1 MKHNNFSEA
10 ESLELITSMIK
21 DSRARLARNSGTPFL
36 VWGYITV
43 AVSIFEYFVMAQQW
57 PYGWTWMWFA
67 IPILGWPI
75 MMFAIR
81 NQEKGAKN
89 HIDRTI
95 SAMWWVLGLSTIFVY
110 LIAAAYK
117 ASLFSLIVLLMGIGT
132 LITGIILRE
141 KTTKW
146 CGALAMVASTIFPL
160 RHFYIYKAE
169 IMGSNN
175 VEAAIAY
182 LSAEILIFA
191 TIFFVMMVVPGHI
204 LNYKTRKR

>member
-1 MKHNNFSEA
+1 M
-10 ESLELITSMIK
+10 
-21 DSRARLARNSGTPFL
+21 GT
-36 VWGYITV
+36 
-43 AVSIFEYFVMAQQW
+43 
-57 PYGWTWMWFA
+57 
-67 IPILGWPI
+67 
-75 MMFAIR
+75 
-81 NQEKGAKN
+81 
-89 HIDRTI
+89 
-95 SAMWWVLGLSTIFVY
+95 
-110 LIAAAYK
+110 
-117 ASLFSLIVLLMGIGT
+117 GT

-182 LSAEILIFA
+182 LSVEILIFA
-191 TIFFVMMVVPGHI
+191 AIFFVMMVVLGHI

>member
-89 HIDRTI
+89 HIDRMI
-95 SAMWWVLGLSTIFVY
+95 SAMWCVLGFSTLFVY
-110 LIAAAYK
+110 LFVAVYK

-175 VEAAIAY
+175 VEATIAY

-191 TIFFVMMVVPGHI
+191 AIFFVMMVVPGHI